1 MQRRSGNSD
10 KILQRTDTRDGE
22 RERKRERAKQPL
34 SQGFFPTYSLYT
46 TSKRFALWN
55 RLYEIWANLRAACW
69 ISKMKTNREAGKRR
83 VGVSAG
89 VYYNLAVGRS
99 WDEDAE
105 LTRFSWDAVTSVPST
120 CDYRWKLLDIFGCQ
134 PPFFPVFFFL
144 HAGRLIWM
152 SHLTNWSISSF
163 KRCLQAP
170 FVYTEIYPHH
180 ICYVFIKV
188 YYIYIFKRCRLRF
201 FLWLYIIYIYKRNMF
216 FFFISV
222 CFLLVVVMPLKQR
235 KALKMLKMLLFC
247 YLKMPRKLLQLYVQS
262 HKTRSSQALLMPC
275 LAV

>member
-1 MQRRSGNSD
+1 
-10 KILQRTDTRDGE
+10 
-22 RERKRERAKQPL
+22 
-34 SQGFFPTYSLYT
+34 
-46 TSKRFALWN
+46 
-55 RLYEIWANLRAACW
+55 
-69 ISKMKTNREAGKRR
+69 MKVIRYFWM
-83 VGVSAG
+83 SA
-89 VYYNLAVGRS
+89 
-99 WDEDAE
+99 
-105 LTRFSWDAVTSVPST
+105 TIFS
-120 CDYRWKLLDIFGCQ
+120 C
-134 PPFFPVFFFL
+134 FFFS

-201 FLWLYIIYIYKRNMF
+201 FLWLYIIYIYKRNI